1 MDEVIRLDSNQGSYD
16 TSGNKSIVDI
26 DIPSGMGVLDLSR
39 SYVSVRVISDAGVV
53 KNTANNGNA
62 AVGSVLNK
70 TVSLALDTSS
80 TGALLLEQ
88 IAFPETSVLVKNAS
102 LHSQNRGKLEDIRK
116 VDMLRNTLS
125 VYRNNIAE
133 QTHDL
138 GKINSMNKSSCFK
151 TSEYVE
157 LSKEGTTPSREYP
170 FKDINIPLKQ
180 IFNCCKTD
188 SYSTDMYGNTRLHL
202 EMNFNKLKPHMPGI
216 NYGGVLAE
224 DEAGVYMGDFDSV
237 TSTADN
243 QAVVLITTTH
253 KYLNRINVPY
263 YVGMPLQLAS
273 NNNGGGVVA
282 KTDLK
287 VNGITHNKDGSVS
300 LTLSGAL
307 ATIGTQGNQLTEIKA
322 TTFKIDGNTTD
333 QSVSIERVQLV
344 AYVNNSGAAP
354 PQALQYTTFLSNEDN
369 YPVATTANRMY
380 QIPEACKN
388 VYVMFFSNGVRSNE
402 TNLDKYRFTIDN
414 KEQTPTAIKVDS
426 PKHFDLISQV
436 FMNNG
441 EKLHS
446 ILQREFT
453 ILSGR
458 EQGNLPNS
466 EGSQEQGVRTRFI
479 GLPVPFVNAN
489 QNLQIEL
496 EGTGDLTGHHI
507 VYFEVARQK

>member
-16 TSGNKSIVDI
+16 TTGNKSIVDI

-39 SYVSVRVISDAGVV
+39 SYVSVRVICNAGVL
-53 KNTANNGNA
+53 KDSANSVSPPA
-62 AVGSVLNK
+62 GSVLNK
-70 TVSLALDTSS
+70 TVSLALDESAATL
-80 TGALLLEQ
+80 AQ
-88 IAFPETSVLVKNAS
+88 IAFPETSVLVRNAS

-157 LSKEGTTPSREYP
+157 LNKDGTTPSREYP

-202 EMNFNKLKPHMPGI
+202 EMNFNKLKPHIPVI

-224 DEAGVYMGDFDSV
+224 DETAVYMGDFNPV
-237 TSTADN
+237 QSTADGQN
-243 QAVVLITTTH
+243 IVLITTKH

-263 YVGMPLQLAS
+263 YVGMPLQLS
-273 NNNGGGVVA
+273 FKNNGVGPTL
-282 KTDLK
+282 KNDLK
-287 VNGITHNKDGSVS
+287 VNSLTKNTDGSVS
-300 LTLSGAL
+300 LTLSGTL
-307 ATIGTQGNQLTEIKA
+307 ATIATTGQELTEIKA
-322 TTFKIDGNTTD
+322 TVFGIDVNTTD

-402 TNLDKYRFTIDN
+402 VNLDKYRFTIDN

-441 EKLHS
+441 EKIHS

-458 EQGNLPNS
+458 EQGDLPNS
-466 EGSQEQGVRTRFI
+466 EGTQEQGLRTRFI

-496 EGTGDLTGHHI
+496 EGTGNLTGHHI

>member
-39 SYVSVRVISDAGVV
+39 SYVSVRVICNAGVL
-53 KNTANNGNA
+53 KDA
-62 AVGSVLNK
+62 AGTGDAAAGAVLNK
-70 TVSLALDTSS
+70 TVSLTLDPSAATL
-80 TGALLLEQ
+80 AQ

-157 LSKEGTTPSREYP
+157 LSKVGATPSREYP

-202 EMNFNKLKPHMPGI
+202 EMNFNKLKPHMPVI
-216 NYGGVLAE
+216 NYAAILAE
-224 DEAGVYMGDFDSV
+224 DETGVYMGDFSPV
-237 TSTADN
+237 QATADA
-243 QAVVLITTTH
+243 QAIVLITTKH
-253 KYLNRINVPY
+253 KYMNRINIPY
-263 YVGMPLQLAS
+263 YVGMPLQLS
-273 NNNGGGVVA
+273 SKNNSQAAVL

-287 VNGITHNKDGSVS
+287 VNIITHNADGSVS
-300 LTLSGAL
+300 LTLSGTLSTL
-307 ATIGTQGNQLTEIKA
+307 ATSGQQLTEIKA
-322 TTFKIDGNTTD
+322 IAFGVDGNTTD

-344 AYVNNSGAAP
+344 AYVNNSGSAP

-402 TNLDKYRFTIDN
+402 KNLDKYRFTIDN

-453 ILSGR
+453 VESGR
-458 EQGNLPNS
+458 EQADLPDSNGKS
-466 EGSQEQGVRTRFI
+466 EQGLRTRFI

-496 EGTGDLTGHHI
+496 EGTGNLTGHHI